1 MNINTPKSSLH
12 NHSHCIENAIE
23 IADSIC
29 EQNGLRFTKIRR
41 RVLELVWN
49 NHEAIKA
56 YDILELLQKEDSSA
70 KPPTAYRALDFLLEH
85 GFIHRIESLNAYIGC
100 PHPEHPHNFQL
111 LICKQCGLVKE
122 MDKPELSTSLEN
134 YATEYEFQLFSQ
146 VIELQGLCINCSKA
160 TNP

>member
-1 MNINTPKSSLH
+1 MKTNNNKNTVH
-12 NHSHCIENAIE
+12 NHDLCIENALE
-23 IADSIC
+23 IADCLC

-41 RVLELVWN
+41 RVLELIWN
-49 NHEAIKA
+49 NHQAIKA

-122 MDKPELSTSLEN
+122 MDKPELSISIEK
-134 YATEYEFQLFSQ
+134 YAGESEFELYSQ
-146 VIELQGLCINCSKA
+146 VIELQGLCKNCSGLS
-160 TNP
+160 NI